1 MVGVRKR
8 AQVNYAENAGPVL
21 DSDDEREQEQEQR
34 EAQARRATPSK
45 QRARKRSAAEVA
57 ADVEEA
63 PLLDIVKKHG
73 SAIAVAAKE
82 WVDRYRESRGAATAE
97 LLSFML
103 QACGVDYTLTE
114 EAVEEG
120 EVDAVREELDQLAQ
134 QDGLVDHWRAGTK
147 AAVRAFRG
155 SYLELWAK
163 LMREAY
169 AADQGLF
176 DQYLLDKLS
185 SLLIAL
191 NTSVIREFR
200 SVATLTSA
208 QLVTAWTHISL
219 ALGEARDTAE
229 RQLAAEERKKGGGK
243 AAADRIAAFRR
254 NVDRCHAR
262 IQELRS
268 YSDALFQ
275 GIFAHRFRDC
285 ADEIR
290 ATVIEGIGSWVRLH
304 PSVFLTDQYLKYI
317 AWALSDKDA
326 RVRLASVSALLALY
340 SNPDNLASLSDFTQR
355 FQQRFSELF
364 YDADEAVAV
373 KGVELNTLLV
383 KQKQAQ
389 PSQFAQVYELLAD
402 ESHAVRHAV
411 AELVAAMLE
420 EQGAALLAQAPPS
433 SGKKQKGGR
442 KQLKGGEGSSGS
454 TAAERQ
460 LAGLLQ
466 VMHLLANPPPEEG
479 GEGGQREEE
488 EEARP
493 LEREVVSQVVDALFD
508 RVPVLSDWALLL
520 AWVQQGKAEAHF
532 GEAGVTNLLHL
543 LRDALRKATGGQ
555 LPGSAVPPAG
565 RGGAAGRERQQA
577 QAAARQDAT
586 LALMKDLP
594 ALLRKVQTDPLQ
606 AAALVG
612 AIPEMRLEVYAL
624 KRQEKGFA
632 SLAGVVKDTFLKH
645 ADPQVAQECVA
656 ALAAC
661 ARAGPDSIKAAAQ
674 LALTECT
681 DDVAAGLAS
690 AVGALERAGARRVAA
705 AVAALE
711 ASGGEDEAQVLFD
724 VRAALARLRA
734 LLSLGGGAA
743 EEEEVY
749 EALAKLLEWSAGG
762 SALPSACVRDAALCA
777 LLLLAWRLR
786 QLDREFPDPAALAD
800 LAAKRAAFVGSLESI
815 AEGAAA
821 ADGSADGLRDELAG
835 ALADTFL
842 LFSAA
847 KYAGTALE
855 AVGFEPSDD
864 AVHTFWQLS
873 ETTLRHPVQAEEEE
887 DAPSIAARMAPQRAA
902 ASRAA
907 QVALF
912 RAVPQHAWL
921 AAHLVS
927 QWVGPEAAVSDGA
940 VWRWAPVADVIKE
953 ACRLMRKAA
962 PEDMPPIY
970 LEALKAAHARIEPRE
985 EDVEEEEGIAP
996 DQEFLALSD
1005 RIAKTYA
1012 GFNSSAAA
1020 LEHIIVEGAKHAL
1033 RDGPEHLSF
1042 LEGVAFFVRAL
1053 PAARAEAV
1061 RAAVEAAAAPHDPAP
1076 GDSDWETY
1084 HLFLECIDKRAAKGR
1099 VKSVL
1104 KKGGG
1109 SAAGGGSGGGGA
1121 TRDTARKAPRKISFA
1136 PGAGEEE
1143 GIEESEEEEEQPREA
1158 IESEAEEERPG
1169 ALRALPRSSGRRS
1182 GGRPATSGGS
1192 SRRRGRASQPQDEEQ
1207 SLAAVEEDG
1216 EEGAAAEEDEQWQEQ
1231 QGEEEEEAE
1240 EVMPTMEAEALPRAQ
1255 PQQGRRRGPK
1265 LHSMF
1270 AAEEEEAAAEEQEQQ
1285 QESEEEDEDLPAIRG
1300 RARGGSQ
1307 RQPVV
1312 VDPQPQLPAAAE
1324 ESEDEEERPARRR
1337 RRR

>member
-1 MVGVRKR
+1 MVGARKR
-8 AQVNYAENAGPVL
+8 AQVNYAEDAGPVL
-21 DSDDEREQEQEQR
+21 DSDDDFERTEGQQE
-34 EAQARRATPSK
+34 APARRNTPSK
-45 QRARKRSAAEVA
+45 HRERKRSAAEVT
-57 ADVEEA
+57 ADLDEA
-63 PLLDIVKKHG
+63 SLLDIVKNHG
-73 SAIAVAAKE
+73 SAITVAAKE
-82 WVDRYRESRGAATAE
+82 WVDRYRDARGAATAE
-97 LLSFML
+97 LLTFLL
-103 QACGVDYTLTE
+103 QACGMDYTLTE
-114 EAVEEG
+114 EVVEEG
-120 EVDAVREELDQLAQ
+120 EVDAVREELDTLAQ
-134 QDGLVDHWRAGTK
+134 QEGLVDHWKGGTK
-147 AAVRAFRG
+147 AAARAFR
-155 SYLELWAK
+155 SAYLELWAK

-176 DQYLLDKLS
+176 DQHLLDRLS

-191 NTSVIREFR
+191 NTSVVREFR
-200 SVATLTSA
+200 SVATLTAA
-208 QLVTAWTHISL
+208 QLVTAWTHVSL

-229 RQLAAEERKKGGGK
+229 RQLAAEQRKKGGGK
-243 AAADRIAAFRR
+243 AGADRVAAFQR

-285 ADEIR
+285 SEEIR

-326 RVRLASVSALLALY
+326 RVRLASVNALLALY

-364 YDADEAVAV
+364 YDVDEAVAV

-402 ESHAVRHAV
+402 ESHSVRHAV

-420 EQGAALLAQAPPS
+420 EQGTALLAQAPPS

-442 KQLKGGEGSSGS
+442 KQAKGGEGSSSG

-466 VMHLLANPPPEEG
+466 VMHLLANPAPEGE

-493 LEREVVSQVVDALFD
+493 LDREVVAQVVDALFD
-508 RVPVLSDWALLL
+508 RVAVLSDWSLLL
-520 AWVQQGKAEAHF
+520 GWAQQGKAEAHF

-543 LRDALRKATGGQ
+543 LRDSLRKATGGQ
-555 LPGSAVPPAG
+555 LPGGVAPLAG
-565 RGGAAGRERQQA
+565 RSGVAGRERQQA

-586 LALMKDLP
+586 LALMKDMP
-594 ALLRKVQTDPLQ
+594 AQLRKVQTDPVQ

-612 AIPEMRLEVYAL
+612 TIPEMRLEVYAL

-645 ADPQVAQECVA
+645 ADPQVAQECVT

-661 ARAGPDSIKAAAQ
+661 ARTGPDSIKAAAQ

-690 AVGALERAGARRVAA
+690 AVGALERAGARRVAT
-705 AVAALE
+705 AVAAYDS
-711 ASGGEDEAQVLFD
+711 SGGEEEAQVLFD
-724 VRAALARLRA
+724 VRAGLARLRA
-734 LLSLGGGAA
+734 LLALSGGPA
-743 EEEEVY
+743 EEDEVY
-749 EALAKLLEWSAGG
+749 EALAALLEWSASGN
-762 SALPSACVRDAALCA
+762 ALPTPCVRDAALCA

-786 QLDREFPDPAALAD
+786 QLDGEFPDPAALAD
-800 LAAKRAAFVGSLESI
+800 LAAKRAAFVGSLEGI
-815 AEGAAA
+815 AAGVAGVEDGA
-821 ADGSADGLRDELAG
+821 SELRDELAG

-842 LFSAA
+842 LFSSA
-847 KYAGTALE
+847 KHAGTALE
-855 AVGFEPSDD
+855 AVGFEPTD
-864 AVHTFWQLS
+864 AAVNTFWQLS
-873 ETTLRHPVQAEEEE
+873 EATLRSPVQVDE
-887 DAPSIAARMAPQRAA
+887 DQDAHSIAAYMAPQRAA
-902 ASRAA
+902 ASRVG
-907 QVALF
+907 QLALF

-921 AAHLVS
+921 AARLVS

-940 VWRWAPVADVIKE
+940 VRRWAPVADVVKE

-962 PEDMPPIY
+962 PEDVPPVY
-970 LEALKAAHARIEPRE
+970 LEALKVVHARIDPQ
-985 EDVEEEEGIAP
+985 EDVDAEGGVGP

-1005 RIAKTYA
+1005 RIAKTYV

-1033 RDGPEHLSF
+1033 LDCPGSLSF
-1042 LEGVAFFVRAL
+1042 LEGIAFFVRAL

-1061 RAAVEAAAAPHDPAP
+1061 RAAVEAAAAPLDPAP
-1076 GDSDWETY
+1076 GDPDWETY
-1084 HLFLECIDKRAAKGR
+1084 YLFLECIDKRAAKGR

-1109 SAAGGGSGGGGA
+1109 GAGGGVACAAGA
-1121 TRDTARKAPRKISFA
+1121 SARKVPRKISFA
-1136 PGAGEEE
+1136 PGAGQEE
-1143 GIEESEEEEEQPREA
+1143 GIEESEEEEEAAREA
-1158 IESEAEEERPG
+1158 IESEEEEERPG
-1169 ALRALPRSSGRRS
+1169 ALRALPRSSGRR
-1182 GGRPATSGGS
+1182 GGPRPAASGGS
-1192 SRRRGRASQPQDEEQ
+1192 SRRRSRASQPLGATGEDVEEQ
-1207 SLAAVEEDG
+1207 AAP
-1216 EEGAAAEEDEQWQEQ
+1216 AEEEW
-1231 QGEEEEEAE
+1231 EEEEVEVQ

-1255 PQQGRRRGPK
+1255 PKHGRRRAPK
-1265 LHSMF
+1265 LQSMF
-1270 AAEEEEAAAEEQEQQ
+1270 AAGEEEDAEEQEQQ
-1285 QESEEEDEDLPAIRG
+1285 QESDEEAEDLPAIAG
-1300 RARGGSQ
+1300 RTRGGSQ
-1307 RQPVV
+1307 RQPAAI
-1312 VDPQPQLPAAAE
+1312 DPQPQLPAPVE
-1324 ESEDEEERPARRR
+1324 ESEEEERPARRR